1 MIPILKFVVL
11 AGGITAAVF
20 WLWASLVSVPD
31 NLDTFIAEL
40 QWISRLNSFGAAGAS
55 VASLAAIAM
64 WSLGE

>member
-40 QWISRLNSFGAAGAS
+40 QWISRLNAFGAASAS